1 MIDQIKELI
10 AEAEAFKAQ
19 TKEEVEAYR
28 IKLLG
33 QKGIVKQY
41 FAEFKNVANDQK
53 KEFGQVIN
61 TLKKTAEE
69 KIQNSVEEI
78 EELVKSQILERIQEQ
93 DPYFFET
100 LVVVHHR

>member
-41 FAEFKNVANDQK
+41 FAEFKKVISCGLAPNKSAILFILIDPSNS
-53 KEFGQVIN
+53 EFVLPLHVSIIFFIEKGPLF
-61 TLKKTAEE
+61 LKKMLPLTF
-69 KIQNSVEEI
+69 S
-78 EELVKSQILERIQEQ
+78 LFL
-93 DPYFFET
+93 
-100 LVVVHHR
+100 